1 MSAEIAATELRAH
14 RTTTRTLALVID
26 GARCCRGLGRR
37 LDRLA
42 SGRASRI
49 TDDAYVQAARS
60 TISSNVTGQVAT
72 ILVKDNQR
80 VHRGDVL
87 FQLDDA
93 SFRIAVQEATAK
105 IASAGLQ
112 MDAGRAAYQQQVAL
126 ISSAQDNLVLQ
137 QKEFER
143 IAELR
148 TSGIATASQYDQAE
162 HTLVAA
168 RQQVVSLQQQAASVK
183 ALLGNYPSRSEHPM
197 IAAAAGRARSRATQS
212 FVYNDSRARRRYRHQ
227 GRAAP
232 GGRHDLRGAPVFAL
246 ISTRDVWVEANFK
259 EDQLTYMRTGQPAT
273 VEVDTYRGRELKA
286 HVASLSPG
294 TGSQFTRL
302 PPENA
307 TGNWVKVVQ
316 RLPVRLE
323 LDTTDGDL
331 PLAHGSQ
338 CARSRSIPGIDG
350 TLFAPSGSR

>member
-1 MSAEIAATELRAH
+1 
-14 RTTTRTLALVID
+14 
-26 GARCCRGLGRR
+26 
-37 LDRLA
+37 
-42 SGRASRI
+42 
-49 TDDAYVQAARS
+49 VQAARS
-60 TISSNVTGQVAT
+60 TISSNVTGQVAS

-93 SFRIAVQEATAK
+93 SFRIAVEEATAK

-112 MDAGRAAYQQQVAL
+112 MDAGRAAYQQQLAL
-126 ISSAQDNLVLQ
+126 INSAEDNLALQ

-148 TSGIATASQYDQAE
+148 KSGIATASQFDQAE

-183 ALLGNYPSRSEHPM
+183 ALLGNFPSRSEHPM
-197 IAAAAGRARSRATQS
+197 ILQLQAELDRAQLNLSYTTIRAPDDGIVTKVEQLQIGDTIS
-212 FVYNDSRARRRYRHQ
+212 A
-227 GRAAP
+227 
-232 GGRHDLRGAPVFAL
+232 GAPVFAL

-294 TGSQFTRL
+294 TGSQFAVL
-302 PPENA
+302 PAENA

-331 PLAHGSQ
+331 PLHTGLSATVEVDTGH
-338 CARSRSIPGIDG
+338 RRH
-350 TLFAPSGSR
+350 LFAPSGSR

>member
-1 MSAEIAATELRAH
+1 MRVLARKGQRSAALAQYERCRQVLAVELGIEPSDETTVLYQQLHANMRVSTTIRTPIRLQQQLALINSAE
-14 RTTTRTLALVID
+14 
-26 GARCCRGLGRR
+26 
-37 LDRLA
+37 
-42 SGRASRI
+42 
-49 TDDAYVQAARS
+49 
-60 TISSNVTGQVAT
+60 
-72 ILVKDNQR
+72 
-80 VHRGDVL
+80 
-87 FQLDDA
+87 
-93 SFRIAVQEATAK
+93 
-105 IASAGLQ
+105 
-112 MDAGRAAYQQQVAL
+112 
-126 ISSAQDNLVLQ
+126 DNLALQ

-148 TSGIATASQYDQAE
+148 KSGIATASQFDQAE

-183 ALLGNYPSRSEHPM
+183 ALLGNFPSRSEHPM
-197 IAAAAGRARSRATQS
+197 ILQLQAELDRAQLNLSYTTIRAPDDGIVTKVEQLQIGDTIS
-212 FVYNDSRARRRYRHQ
+212 A
-227 GRAAP
+227 
-232 GGRHDLRGAPVFAL
+232 GAPVFAL

-294 TGSQFTRL
+294 TGSQFAVL
-302 PPENA
+302 PAENA

-331 PLAHGSQ
+331 PLHTGLSATVEVDTGH
-338 CARSRSIPGIDG
+338 RRH
-350 TLFAPSGSR
+350 LFAPSGSR

>member
-1 MSAEIAATELRAH
+1 VAPGSDPDDTAH
-14 RTTTRTLALVID
+14 TF
-26 GARCCRGLGRR
+26 
-37 LDRLA
+37 
-42 SGRASRI
+42 
-49 TDDAYVQAARS
+49 
-60 TISSNVTGQVAT
+60 
-72 ILVKDNQR
+72 
-80 VHRGDVL
+80 L

-93 SFRIAVQEATAK
+93 SFRIAVEEATAK

-112 MDAGRAAYQQQVAL
+112 MDAGRAAYQQQLAL
-126 ISSAQDNLVLQ
+126 INSAEDNLALQ

-148 TSGIATASQYDQAE
+148 KSGIATASQFDQAE

-183 ALLGNYPSRSEHPM
+183 ALLGNFPSRSEHPM
-197 IAAAAGRARSRATQS
+197 ILQLQAELDRAQLNLSYTTIRAPDDGIVTKVEQLQIGDTIS
-212 FVYNDSRARRRYRHQ
+212 A
-227 GRAAP
+227 
-232 GGRHDLRGAPVFAL
+232 GAPVFAL

-273 VEVDTYRGRELKA
+273 VEVDTYRDRELKA

-294 TGSQFTRL
+294 TGSQFAVL
-302 PPENA
+302 PAENA

-331 PLAHGSQ
+331 PLHTGLSATVKVDTGH
-338 CARSRSIPGIDG
+338 RRH
-350 TLFAPSGSR
+350 LFAPSGSR

>member
-1 MSAEIAATELRAH
+1 MSAEIAATELGRTGRRRAH
-14 RTTTRTLALVID
+14 WRWSLMALGVVVVVV
-26 GARCCRGLGRR
+26 GALIVWLRGGRVV
-37 LDRLA
+37 
-42 SGRASRI
+42 S

-93 SFRIAVQEATAK
+93 SFRIAVEEATAK

-137 QKEFER
+137 QKEYDR

-148 TSGIATASQYDQAE
+148 KSGIATASQFDQAE
-162 HTLVAA
+162 HALVAA

-197 IAAAAGRARSRATQS
+197 MLQLQAELDRARLNLSYATIRAPDDGIVTKVEQLQVGDTIS
-212 FVYNDSRARRRYRHQ
+212 A
-227 GRAAP
+227 
-232 GGRHDLRGAPVFAL
+232 GAPVFAL

-273 VEVDTYRGRELKA
+273 VEVDTYRGQEFKA

-294 TGSQFTRL
+294 TGAQFTAL

-323 LDTTDGDL
+323 LDATDGDL
-331 PLAHGSQ
+331 PLHTGLSATVQVDTGH
-338 CARSRSIPGIDG
+338 RRR
-350 TLFAPSGSR
+350 LFAPSGSR